1 MADNDTILLN
11 ELRAARQAGELVYF
25 VGAGLSVGAGLPD
38 WYALAAELAGL
49 IGAEMP
55 PREWAN
61 GDALIGVIQQYVN
74 DRGKANLIRYLQDRL
89 DTTNHPPTR
98 VHELLARSGVDLVFT
113 ANYDDLLEEA
123 FKQARVQRRPVITDG
138 DIPLMRRGGNVVNL
152 VKLYGDLEQPKTVV
166 LDRESYE
173 RFFTERP
180 QMVKLLEVELGRS
193 TILYLGWSHQD
204 PHFNLLFGQLLHHYG
219 PMMRPGYAV
228 MFGVSEAQRAE
239 LQRKGIHVIN
249 LPAAGDRT
257 ATLAAWLAELLGN
270 RAGEVAAPVAP
281 NVAAPAVPAPT
292 ELTPEVLRTIRD
304 YLAEFPE
311 FETASDRKTLLHL
324 AGIKVAAHVDL
335 TGANYAAAGRIV
347 VFLAGQGD
355 GATPPTPLGRL
366 LRYLAAA
373 PTMPPAR
380 RSDLQAIIDRYG
392 Q

>member
-1 MADNDTILLN
+1 MVNKKIDNCEDTPVFN
-11 ELRAARQAGELVYF
+11 
-25 VGAGLSVGAGLPD
+25 
-38 WYALAAELAGL
+38 AAELFCDSEIDFATIEKSVKDILIAIGEDPNREGL
-49 IGAEMP
+49 LATP
-55 PREWAN
+55 A
-61 GDALIGVIQQYVN
+61 
-74 DRGKANLIRYLQDRL
+74 
-89 DTTNHPPTR
+89 R
-98 VHELLARSGVDLVFT
+98 VSRAYGELLEGYRTDPIKLVNNAVFT

-180 QMVKLLEVELGRS
+180 QMVKLLEVELARS

-219 PMMRPGYAV
+219 SMMRPGYAV
-228 MFGVSEAQRAE
+228 MFGVTEAQRAE
-239 LQRKGIHVIN
+239 LQRKGIHVIK

-270 RAGEVAAPVAP
+270 HPGEVAAPVAP
-281 NVAAPAVPAPT
+281 PVAAPAVPAPT
-292 ELTPEVLRTIRD
+292 ELTPEALRTIRD